1 MIRLFVA
8 AATLASVGGALSLA
22 LHLWSDALDGRAPSP
37 PLHPGESHADGVIKL
52 AWDSSPDA
60 RVTGY
65 RIKYGKRPGRYDLA
79 LAVGQ
84 ETTAALGGLERDV
97 TYYIVVVAV
106 DGAGNESP
114 PSNEVTA
121 RPSP

>member
-8 AATLASVGGALSLA
+8 AATLASIVGVLTLA
-22 LHLWSDALDGRAPSP
+22 VRLWSDALDGRVPLP
-37 PLHPGESHADGVIKL
+37 PPGPAESRVDGVIKL
-52 AWDSSPDA
+52 AWDSSHDA

-65 RIKYGKRPGRYDLA
+65 RIKYGKRPGQYDLA